1 MKTIFTFILIV
12 LTSATGIAQ
21 ITENNDKVD
30 AIEMGIVMVVSIDN
44 TEFKKEITSTTK
56 NEVVRL
62 YRYKNSRVKKELTFS
77 TKKNRSKMA

>member
-1 MKTIFTFILIV
+1 MKTIFTFILIL

-30 AIEMGIVMVVSIDN
+30 VIEMGIVMVVSIDN

-77 TKKNRSKMA
+77 TKKNKSKMA